1 MSRPEPTHLITK
13 SFAFGSPNKQY
24 RRGSKV
30 ILSGDTKDFAALN
43 RCAVM
48 IKSDEPVVEGS
59 NAAP

>member
-1 MSRPEPTHLITK
+1 MARWKPNCMITRN
-13 SFAFGSPNKQY
+13 FAFGGKQY
-24 RRGSKV
+24 KKGKEV
-30 ILSGDTKDFAALN
+30 YLSGDTKDFAALN